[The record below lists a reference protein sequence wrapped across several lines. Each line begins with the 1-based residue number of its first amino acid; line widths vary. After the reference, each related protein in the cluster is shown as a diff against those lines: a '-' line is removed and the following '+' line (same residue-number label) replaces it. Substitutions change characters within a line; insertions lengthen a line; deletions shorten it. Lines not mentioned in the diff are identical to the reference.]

1 MLSNRSTSNELCC
14 ICAYYDSVLQYAHLQ
29 HSLFHKKKDAKI
41 AKTVPREH
49 HAAADIAQPE
59 LVNTDV
65 CVNGGDN
72 PDKRGRHMTEVELA
86 EIEARQFV
94 DGIKHPSQTKDDIR
108 RLLDEV
114 RRLQSEQKP
123 VDAIGFPLPPEPSQP
138 T

>member
-1 MLSNRSTSNELCC
+1 MLTTYHFRTLLDEK
-14 ICAYYDSVLQYAHLQ
+14 Q
-29 HSLFHKKKDAKI
+29 DAEI
-41 AKTVPREH
+41 RNAVAQEH
-49 HAAADIAQPE
+49 YRAASITLPQ
-59 LVNTDV
+59 LVETDV